1 MVGHAW
7 NALHEAWC
15 GENADRLLLV
25 TYETLTSKPREAID
39 AIY

>member
-1 MVGHAW
+1 MVGYAW